1 MTIINNGRKSP
12 FFLFTM
18 ESKIKLLLT
27 GFLQVF
33 FVAINTFFIANLFYG
48 GIVVAAFLISYIWT
62 LNIKAVAFGTQIDR
76 VVYST
81 GAMIGSVF
89 GTYISSLLLK

>member
-1 MTIINNGRKSP
+1 MGLKTIGMVPRIR
-12 FFLFTM
+12 LAT
-18 ESKIKLLLT
+18 T

-48 GIVVAAFLISYIWT
+48 GIVIAAFSISYIWT

-76 VVYST
+76 IIYSA